1 MSYPADSPMAVPP
14 ENLAAIPYRQPLGMP
29 AGSVRA
35 IITFMVLGLVWA
47 LLLLPKER
55 ENVHIP
61 IYLYYLMFLILGH
74 YFAARSHASAA
85 PGVKEKHPLWLPR
98 GSIRFLIVA
107 GFAGVLGY
115 VYYEH
120 LSDPAIL
127 DRLTPDAS
135 DVINQKFL
143 PVVLV
148 GAFMM
153 GIIVAKVAH
162 AVLAGPRGLPAWFQD
177 VLAWVS
183 LLAILGLGFEVIMQ
197 LVINQALPDNLNLP
211 HWQAILTGIIA
222 FYFGARS

>member
-1 MSYPADSPMAVPP
+1 
-14 ENLAAIPYRQPLGMP
+14 MP

-35 IITFMVLGLVWA
+35 IITFMVLGLVWG

-74 YFAARSHASAA
+74 YFAARSHAPST

-98 GSIRFLIVA
+98 GSIRFLILA
-107 GFAGVLGY
+107 GFAGVMGWL
-115 VYYEH
+115 YYEH

-127 DRLTPDAS
+127 DRLTPDAQDIKDQS
-135 DVINQKFL
+135 FL
-143 PVVLV
+143 PIVMV
-148 GAFMM
+148 GAFLL
-153 GIIVAKVAH
+153 GIIVAKIGH
-162 AVLAGPRGLPAWFQD
+162 ALLAGPSGMPPWFQD
-177 VLAWVS
+177 VQAWVS

-197 LVINQALPDNLNLP
+197 LVINQALPEYLNLP